1 MALDGY
7 VGIGAIGKS
16 LVVGAACD
24 VELGFP
30 SDSDEVL

>member
-1 MALDGY
+1 MALDGC

-24 VELGFP
+24 VELGF
-30 SDSDEVL
+30 LLK